1 MTLPASTATNTRPV
15 NAPHVRPLPEADV
28 AAAVNTVCAATGVGC
43 SDTPGPIPRAPIPV
57 SPVTGAQ
64 TQIENQIPQI
74 VVREMESVLKIN
86 DGDIAVLGGLM
97 QDITDD
103 LTTSVPFLSKLPLI
117 GELLFTSVTKDYRK
131 TELVIFLRPVVVHR
145 ASLAGDLADYR
156 PFLEEMT
163 APVEAYSGREAGP

>member
-1 MTLPASTATNTRPV
+1 MPATLRAAS
-15 NAPHVRPLPEADV
+15 HMMIL
-28 AAAVNTVCAATGVGC
+28 
-43 SDTPGPIPRAPIPV
+43 DTPSFR
-57 SPVTGAQ
+57 
-64 TQIENQIPQI
+64 
-74 VVREMESVLKIN
+74 IN

-117 GELLFTSVTKDYRK
+117 GELLFTSVTKDYLK

-156 PFLEEMT
+156 PFLEDVT
-163 APVEAYSGREAGP
+163 AGAPPAEYAGSESGL